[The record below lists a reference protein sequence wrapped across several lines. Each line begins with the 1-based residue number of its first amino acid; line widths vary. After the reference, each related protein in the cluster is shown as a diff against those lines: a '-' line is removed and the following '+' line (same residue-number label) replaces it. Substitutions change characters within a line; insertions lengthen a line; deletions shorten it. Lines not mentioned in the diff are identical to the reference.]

1 MRGEGARSHVT
12 VILCR
17 IHVPTSRLVAIKIIN
32 LEDSN
37 DDIAEIQ
44 LEISHLAACDS
55 PWVTKYYGSFL
66 RGWKLWIG
74 ELAERRPSCC
84 IAAAVLCGICERYNR
99 RLGSGSHD
107 LHRSDGISRRRIM
120 SRSGEQFERV
130 CLSGVHV

>member
-1 MRGEGARSHVT
+1 MHSHAT
-12 VILCR
+12 MIPCR
-17 IHVPTSRLVAIKIIN
+17 IHVPTSRPVAIKIIN

-74 ELAERRPSCC
+74 EPAEGSRICR
-84 IAAAVLCGICERYNR
+84 IAAAALCIPCDRRDRCLRSDSYVL
-99 RLGSGSHD
+99 H
-107 LHRSDGISRRRIM
+107 HSDGISRRRIV
-120 SRSGEQFERV
+120 SRSGEQLERV
-130 CLSGVHV
+130 YLSRATSDTN